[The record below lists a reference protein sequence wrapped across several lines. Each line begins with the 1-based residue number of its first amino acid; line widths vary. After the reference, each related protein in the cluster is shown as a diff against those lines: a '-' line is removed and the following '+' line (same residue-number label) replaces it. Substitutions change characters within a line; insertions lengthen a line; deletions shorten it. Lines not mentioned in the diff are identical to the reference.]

1 VQLRFNTGLTSEEYV
16 TRKAWREATLEH
28 CPLHPRGGCGF
39 ARHTAYA
46 RVTPHGTRIARWY
59 CRAGHCTFSLLP
71 DCLAARLPGTLAEVE
86 AVVAGVEHA
95 KSQEAAADILRPEV
109 LLPGALRWIRRRLR
123 RVHAA
128 LVILRGAFPQC
139 FIECP
144 ATVVAFRS
152 QLGIIP
158 VLPVLRAMAD
168 AQLGELPAPLGFR
181 ARLATGADH
190 PIGFQHKTGT
200 DPPPSAR

>member
-1 VQLRFNTGLTSEEYV
+1 VQLRYKTGLTSEEYV
-16 TRKAWREATLEH
+16 TRKAWREATLER

-39 ARHTAYA
+39 ARHTPYA
-46 RVTPHGTRIARWY
+46 RVTPPGTRIARWY
-59 CRAGHCTFSLLP
+59 CRVGHCTFSLLP
-71 DCLAARLPGTLAEVE
+71 DCLAARLPGSLAEAE
-86 AVVAGVEHA
+86 AVVAGVECA

-109 LLPGALRWIRRRLR
+109 LLPGALRWMRRRVQ

-128 LVILRGAFPQC
+128 LVILRGAFPQY
-139 FIECP
+139 FVECP
-144 ATVVAFRS
+144 ATVLAFRA
-152 QLGIIP
+152 QLGITP

-181 ARLATGADH
+181 ARLAASADH
-190 PIGFQHKTGT
+190 RIGFQHKTGT